1 MAAEVLSLDDFPRPG
16 RVFKIPLRSEV
27 SKYIH
32 EKTGWPEKFCDH
44 YADKFWYFY
53 QAKGWVVGKS
63 PMKDWKAAFNSQWK
77 TIKDQEDN
85 KLLTKLQSEESKESD
100 PIKYLNKCLELHK
113 QGKYKPSKEEV
124 LGIYDYLKSTGKI
137 NKGTFTQAEWDKMV
151 ADAGNSKERG
161 RMLAV
166 KRLFDKLNAQNTYF

>member
-1 MAAEVLSLDDFPRPG
+1 MAATVLELDDFQRPG

-27 SKYIH
+27 SKYIRD
-32 EKTGWPEKFCDH
+32 KMGWPEAFCDH

-63 PMKDWKAAFNSQWK
+63 PMKDWKAAFNSQWQN
-77 TIKDQEDN
+77 IKDPEDQ
-85 KLLTKLQSEESKESD
+85 KRLTKEQGEENTD

-113 QGKYKPSKEEV
+113 EGKYKPTKDEV
-124 LGIYDYLKSTGKI
+124 LGIYSYLKANKI
-137 NKGTFTQAEWDKMV
+137 ITADTFTKEQWDKMV
-151 ADAGNSKERG
+151 EDSGNSKERG

-166 KRLFDKLNAQNTYF
+166 RALFDKMISSKDIF